1 MISIV
6 FISVLIRHALVFNSY
21 MYIETINH
29 IYINR
34 IYLRVNTKEC
44 VVPIFVVLTEICTI
58 YLNRVQL

>member
-6 FISVLIRHALVFNSY
+6 FINVLIRHALVFNSY
-21 MYIETINH
+21 MYVETINV
-29 IYINR
+29 YINR